1 MAAVLTPFLESDI
14 HLSPPRAGQA
24 VRPSSSV
31 VSLVEERLPFTVR
44 VVSNEQQ
51 LAKAVSIRHAA
62 YARHLPDF
70 AESLKRPERSDFSD
84 DSVILLAESRLD
96 GSPLGTMRIQ
106 TNRHEPLPLEQSVDL
121 PGWLQNGGVLAEA
134 VRLGVTEGVQGLLVK
149 TVLFK
154 AFFQFC
160 ERFGIDW
167 MVIAGRSPLDRQYRR
182 LMFRDVYP
190 DLGPVPLRHAGNI
203 PHRVMCFEVGTAR
216 TLPNAEQHSFY
227 DFLFRTHHPDIELE
241 APALQTI
248 SAFMPIPVAGAVGRT
263 SATPLQ

>member
-14 HLSPPRAGQA
+14 HLGPQRAGQT

-31 VSLVEERLPFTVR
+31 VSLAEERLPFTVR

-106 TNRHEPLPLEQSVDL
+106 TNRREPLPLEQSVDL
-121 PGWLQNGGVLAEA
+121 PGWLQSQSSAEA
-134 VRLGVTEGVQGLLVK
+134 ARLGVARGPMGHLVK

-154 AFFQFC
+154 AFYQYC
-160 ERFGIDW
+160 MQEGLAW
-167 MVIAGRSPLDRQYRR
+167 MVIAGRSPIDRQYER
-182 LMFRDVYP
+182 LLFNEVFPGQGY
-190 DLGPVPLRHAGNI
+190 VPLRHVNNVL
-203 PHRVMCFEVGTAR
+203 HRVMCFEVGTADAR
-216 TLPNAEQHSFY
+216 WAAVQHPLHQFMVK
-227 DFLFRTHHPDIELE
+227 THHPDICLNPVTSDDMPYPLSV
-241 APALQTI
+241 APGLNSRMGLGLSRAQ
-248 SAFMPIPVAGAVGRT
+248 
-263 SATPLQ
+263 